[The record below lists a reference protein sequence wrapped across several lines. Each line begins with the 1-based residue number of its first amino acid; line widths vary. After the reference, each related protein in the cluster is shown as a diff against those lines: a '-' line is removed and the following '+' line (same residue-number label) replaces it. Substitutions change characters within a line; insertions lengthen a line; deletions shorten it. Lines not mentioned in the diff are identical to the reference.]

1 MIYLRYKIESMTNFI
16 KQFSRL
22 AALIMVLTLHFSPT
36 EVVAQSRQRMPLYI
50 VNGEVMSEE
59 QVKEID
65 PADIVDNHLLPA
77 DEQTIE
83 RYGQAATNGVV
94 VITLKYDTAAR
105 FEIDGHTENYSLYI
119 ADRVKWDE
127 TDPTARV
134 IISFRVKA
142 DGTIGDS
149 DVLEATDKRLLR
161 RIEKAMEEAPRWI
174 AAQKDG
180 KGVETKHLLKI
191 TLPKG
196 RTMPRE
202 RVVRIQ

>member
-1 MIYLRYKIESMTNFI
+1 MIRIFRPYATSL
-16 KQFSRL
+16 L
-22 AALIMVLTLHFSPT
+22 AALLLIAISAPDAT
-36 EVVAQSRQRMPLYI
+36 AQSRKRMPLYI
-50 VNGEVMSEE
+50 VNGERMTEE

-65 PADIVDNHLLPA
+65 PKDIVDNHLLPA

-83 RYGQAATNGVV
+83 RYGHEAANGVV
-94 VITLKYDTAAR
+94 VITLRYDTPAR
-105 FEIDGHTENYSLYI
+105 FEIEGEVTKYSAYI

-127 TDPTARV
+127 TDPVARI
-134 IISFRVKA
+134 IISFKVKA
-142 DGTIGDS
+142 DGSVGDN

-161 RIEKAMEEAPRWI
+161 RIEKAMAEAPRWQP
-174 AAQKDG
+174 ALKDG
-180 KGVETKHLLKI
+180 KGVETTHLLKV